1 MFALVRPTG
10 TAACSLGVY
19 VGACVA
25 RLAAYKHCGTSPLL
39 CSRFTLAFCF
49 LLRNFLGC
57 RSRRGFSQRC
67 LLCSSSIAYHATCPL
82 YLGAVCLWRR
92 RSMLRASD
100 GLIFRC
106 PASLTHSPCSALTAL
121 GWLLV
126 SAYFPLAACSAT
138 RLVACSRRLVGW
150 LHGSI
155 DILSSLDGIASS

>member
-1 MFALVRPTG
+1 MLSCGLQAQLPAAL
-10 TAACSLGVY
+10 
-19 VGACVA
+19 
-25 RLAAYKHCGTSPLL
+25 AY
-39 CSRFTLAFCF
+39 TLALASLASQLTNIVAPPPCSAHDSRWLSVSCSATSLVAEAAVGSHSGVFF
-49 LLRNFLGC
+49 VLLPSLTTP
-57 RSRRGFSQRC
+57 
-67 LLCSSSIAYHATCPL
+67 HAPL
-82 YLGAVCLWRR
+82 YLGAVCLWRH